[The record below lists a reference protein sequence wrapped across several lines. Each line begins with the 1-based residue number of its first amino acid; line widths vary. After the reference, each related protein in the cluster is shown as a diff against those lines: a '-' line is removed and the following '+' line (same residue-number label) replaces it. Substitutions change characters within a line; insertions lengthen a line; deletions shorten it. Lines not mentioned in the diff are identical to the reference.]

1 MSGKK
6 MLIQKLGGSYQ
17 FIIKSPEELKHI
29 PDLNVARWAAS
40 AAATENLNCDQKF
53 LAFLDSD
60 KNGRIRADEV
70 KEAYLWLKE
79 TAKDFSVL
87 HSGSDAVLDLS
98 EINDS
103 TDKGKELLDAVSEQL
118 GECVKDHKISITDIR
133 AKAKALASGSL
144 KGSGV
149 ITAAAFNGTLSRQL
163 AEDIISVTGGIPGAG
178 GEKGI
183 SELLLES
190 FLNDAD
196 AYLKW
201 ENNPDIPAGQKFSTD
216 YPVYSKL
223 HGKLDEYFDYCRM
236 IILDPANRSRFAASP
251 YLLPELDI
259 KNHNAVQEYLKS
271 APLAPPGPETT
282 IDFEKEINP
291 IYKDDA
297 ANFATTFAMKAM
309 TLKQWQEL
317 KERFAAYEEYL
328 IGKDG
333 NRVDRLGSNKLNR
346 YLKSPALEKLRNLLK
361 EDNNL
366 KVRLQKLSDLEKLI
380 LFKQHFFRFTRNF
393 VSFGELFTP
402 GKHSMIQAGTVI
414 MDGRC
419 FDLTIRIKDDIQEHK
434 KIAAKCNMYI
444 MYLKLKSRD
453 KAKNFEE
460 KVMHIAAAVTGGE
473 CSRLYIGKPGIF
485 IGWDGNAWD
494 ARIVDIVNGPVSL
507 WQSLLLPVNNF
518 SNFMS
523 EKLGKITSIANLQ
536 QTLNKS
542 LATPAGAAPA
552 AGFNPLTPGSVM
564 VLCGSIGVAAIGSSI
579 AFIIKSLS
587 AVSGWRIAGW
597 ACLILLII
605 SLPPVIA
612 GIYKLRKRNLG
623 LFLEAAGWAINLP
636 LRLNAKTGSI
646 FTYTPR
652 YPADANIVHLELIRN
667 YIKVESPGPEC
678 RCRPALLWVAVIFA
692 VITAIIIA
700 VTRYLPVIPD

>member
-53 LAFLDSD
+53 LEFLDSD

-70 KEAYLWLKE
+70 KEAYFWLKE
-79 TAKDFSVL
+79 VVKDFNVL
-87 HSGSDAVLDLS
+87 HSGEEAILDLS
-98 EINDS
+98 EINNS
-103 TDKGKELLDAVSEQL
+103 TDKGKELLDAVSDL
-118 GECVKDHKISITDIR
+118 LKECVKDNKIGIEDIR
-133 AKAKALASGSL
+133 AKSKTLSSGSL
-144 KGSGV
+144 KGNGV
-149 ITAAAFNGTLSRQL
+149 ITAAAFNGTLCRQL
-163 AEDIISVTGGIPGAG
+163 AEDIISVTGGIPVPG

-183 SELLLES
+183 SALLLDG
-190 FLNDAD
+190 FLSDAD

-223 HGKLDEYFDYCRM
+223 RAKLDEYFNYCRM
-236 IILDPANRSRFAASP
+236 VILDPANLSRFTVSP

-259 KNHNAVQEYLKS
+259 KNHDAVQAYLKS
-271 APLAPPGPETT
+271 APLAPPCTETA

-291 IYKDDA
+291 VYKDDA
-297 ANFATTFAMKAM
+297 ANFVNTFAMKVM
-309 TLKQWQEL
+309 TLKQWQQL

-333 NRVDRLGSNKLNR
+333 NRVDRLGSDKLNR

-361 EDNNL
+361 EDNDL
-366 KVRLQKLSDLEKLI
+366 KDRLQKLADLEKLI

-402 GKHSMIQAGTVI
+402 GKHSIIQAGTAI
-414 MDGRC
+414 LDGRC

-460 KVMHIAAAVTGGE
+460 KVMHIAVAVTGGE

-518 SNFMS
+518 STFMS

-542 LATPAGAAPA
+542 LTVPANPA
-552 AGFNPLTPGSVM
+552 QPGFNPLTPGSVM
-564 VLCGSIGVAAIGSSI
+564 VLCGSLGIAAIGSSI

-652 YPADANIVHLELIRN
+652 YPAEANIVHLELLRN
-667 YIKVESPGPEC
+667 YIRIESSGPEC
-678 RCRPALLWVAVIFA
+678 RRCRPILLWIAVIFA
-692 VITAIIIA
+692 VITAIVIA

>member
-40 AAATENLNCDQKF
+40 AAASENLNCDQKF
-53 LAFLDSD
+53 LEFLDSD

-70 KEAYLWLKE
+70 KEAYLWLKDVV
-79 TAKDFSVL
+79 KDFSVL
-87 HSGSDAVLDLS
+87 HSESEAILDLS
-98 EINDS
+98 EISDA
-103 TDKGKELLDAVSEQL
+103 TDQGRELLTAVSEL
-118 GECVKDHKISITDIR
+118 LSECVKDNKIRIEDVR
-133 AKAKALASGSL
+133 AKAKSLASGPL
-144 KGSGV
+144 KGNGV
-149 ITAAAFNGTLSRQL
+149 ITATAFNGTLSRQL
-163 AEDIISVTGGIPGAG
+163 AEDIISVTGGVPGPG

-183 SELLLES
+183 SEFLLEG

-196 AYLKW
+196 SYLKW

-216 YPVYSKL
+216 YPVYNKL
-223 HGKLDEYFDYCRM
+223 RGKLDEYFDYCRM
-236 IILDPANRSRFAASP
+236 IILDPANRSRFTSTP
-251 YLLPELDI
+251 YLLPELELKD
-259 KNHNAVQEYLKS
+259 HDAVQEYLKS
-271 APLAPPGPETT
+271 APLASPCPETV
-282 IDFEKEINP
+282 IDFEKDVNP
-291 IYKDDA
+291 FYQEDA
-297 ANFATTFAMKAM
+297 ANFVNTFAMKVM
-309 TLKQWQEL
+309 TLKQWQQL

-333 NRVDRLGSNKLNR
+333 NRVDRLGSDKLNR

-366 KVRLQKLSDLEKLI
+366 KIRLQKLSDLEKLI

-419 FDLTIRIKDDIQEHK
+419 FDLTIRIKDDILEHK

-453 KAKNFEE
+453 KTKNFEE
-460 KVMHIAAAVTGGE
+460 KIMYVATAVAGGG

-494 ARIVDIVNGPVSL
+494 ARVVDIVNGPVSL
-507 WQSLLLPVNNF
+507 LQSLLLPLNNF

-523 EKLGKITSIANLQ
+523 EKLEKVTSLANLQ

-542 LATPAGAAPA
+542 LTVPADAAKTGSSA
-552 AGFNPLTPGSVM
+552 LTGGSIM

-587 AVSGWRIAGW
+587 AVSGWRILDGQ
-597 ACLILLII
+597 
-605 SLPPVIA
+605 
-612 GIYKLRKRNLG
+612 Y
-623 LFLEAAGWAINLP
+623 
-636 LRLNAKTGSI
+636 
-646 FTYTPR
+646 
-652 YPADANIVHLELIRN
+652 
-667 YIKVESPGPEC
+667 
-678 RCRPALLWVAVIFA
+678 
-692 VITAIIIA
+692 
-700 VTRYLPVIPD
+700 

>member
-1 MSGKK
+1 MPGKK

-29 PDLNVARWAAS
+29 PNLNVARWAAS

-53 LAFLDSD
+53 LEFLDSD

-79 TAKDFSVL
+79 VIKNFSVL
-87 HSGSDAVLDLS
+87 HSDNNVLLDLS
-98 EINDS
+98 DINDS
-103 TDKGKELLDAVSEQL
+103 TDKGRELLAAVSEL
-118 GECVKDHKISITDIR
+118 LNECVKDNKICIEDIR
-133 AKAKALASGSL
+133 AKAKSLASGPL
-144 KGSGV
+144 KGNGV

-163 AEDIISVTGGIPGAG
+163 AEDIIGVTGGIPGPG
-178 GEKGI
+178 DEKGI
-183 SELLLES
+183 SELLLEG
-190 FLNDAD
+190 FLSDAVD
-196 AYLKW
+196 YLKW

-216 YPVYSKL
+216 YPVYGKL
-223 HGKLDEYFDYCRM
+223 RGKLDEYFDYCRM
-236 IILDPANRSRFAASP
+236 VILDPANRNRFVSTP

-259 KNHNAVQEYLKS
+259 RNHDAVLEYLKS
-271 APLAPPGPETT
+271 APLAPPCPETV

-291 IYKDDA
+291 IYKDNA
-297 ANFATTFAMKAM
+297 ADFVNTFAMKAM
-309 TLKQWQEL
+309 TLKQWQQL

-333 NRVDRLGSNKLNR
+333 NRVDRLGSDKLNR

-366 KVRLQKLSDLEKLI
+366 KIRLQKLSDLEKLI
-380 LFKQHFFRFTRNF
+380 LFKQHFFRFAGNF

-402 GKHSMIQAGTVI
+402 GRHSMIQAGTVI

-453 KAKNFEE
+453 KTKNFEE
-460 KVMHIAAAVTGGE
+460 KIMHVAAAVAGGG
-473 CSRLYIGKPGIF
+473 CSRLYIGKQGIF
-485 IGWDGNAWD
+485 IGWDGNVWD

-507 WQSLLLPVNNF
+507 LQSLLLPFNNF

-523 EKLGKITSIANLQ
+523 EKLDKITSLANLQ

-542 LATPAGAAPA
+542 LTVPADAAKI
-552 AGFNPLTPGSVM
+552 GGNSLTGSSVM
-564 VLCGSIGVAAIGSSI
+564 VLCGSIGLAAVGSSI

-597 ACLILLII
+597 VLLILLII
-605 SLPPVIA
+605 SLPPVIS

-636 LRLNAKTGSI
+636 LRLNARTGSI

-652 YPADANIVHLELIRN
+652 YPAEANIVHLDLIRN
-667 YIKVESPGPEC
+667 YIKIESPGQEC
-678 RCRPALLWVAVIFA
+678 RCRPVLLWIAVIFA
-692 VITAIIIA
+692 IITGIVIAI
-700 VTRYLPVIPD
+700 TNFLPVIPD

>member
-40 AAATENLNCDQKF
+40 AAASENLNCDQKF
-53 LAFLDSD
+53 LEFLDSD

-70 KEAYLWLKE
+70 KEAYLWLKDVV
-79 TAKDFSVL
+79 KDFSVL
-87 HSGSDAVLDLS
+87 HSESEAILDLS
-98 EINDS
+98 EISDA
-103 TDKGKELLDAVSEQL
+103 TDQGRELLTAVSEL
-118 GECVKDHKISITDIR
+118 LSECVKDNKIRIEDVR
-133 AKAKALASGSL
+133 AKAKSLASGPL
-144 KGSGV
+144 KGNGV
-149 ITAAAFNGTLSRQL
+149 ITATAFNGTLSRQL
-163 AEDIISVTGGIPGAG
+163 AEDIISVTGGVPGPG

-183 SELLLES
+183 SEFLLEG

-196 AYLKW
+196 SYLKW

-216 YPVYSKL
+216 YPVYNKL
-223 HGKLDEYFDYCRM
+223 RGKLDEYFDYCRM
-236 IILDPANRSRFAASP
+236 IILDPANRSRFTSTP
-251 YLLPELDI
+251 YLLPELELKD
-259 KNHNAVQEYLKS
+259 HDAVQEYLKS
-271 APLAPPGPETT
+271 APLASPCPETV
-282 IDFEKEINP
+282 IDFEKDVNP
-291 IYKDDA
+291 FYQEDA
-297 ANFATTFAMKAM
+297 ANFVNTFAMKVM
-309 TLKQWQEL
+309 TLKQWQQL

-333 NRVDRLGSNKLNR
+333 NRVDRLGSDKLNR

-366 KVRLQKLSDLEKLI
+366 KIRLQKLSDLEKLI

-419 FDLTIRIKDDIQEHK
+419 FDLTIRIKDDILEHK

-453 KAKNFEE
+453 KTKNFEE
-460 KVMHIAAAVTGGE
+460 KIMYVATAVAGGG

-494 ARIVDIVNGPVSL
+494 ARVVDIVNGPVSL
-507 WQSLLLPVNNF
+507 LQSLLLPLNNF

-523 EKLGKITSIANLQ
+523 EKLEKVTSLANLQ

-542 LATPAGAAPA
+542 LTVPADAAKTGSSA
-552 AGFNPLTPGSVM
+552 LTGGSIM

-587 AVSGWRIAGW
+587 AVSGWRILGW
-597 ACLILLII
+597 TILILLII
-605 SLPPVIA
+605 SLPPVIS

-636 LRLNAKTGSI
+636 LRLDAGTGSI

-652 YPADANIVHLELIRN
+652 YPAEANIVHLDLIRS
-667 YIKVESPGPEC
+667 YIKIESPGTEC
-678 RCRPALLWVAVIFA
+678 RRCRPILLWIAIIFA
-692 VITAIIIA
+692 VITGIVIVINNF
-700 VTRYLPVIPD
+700 LPVIPD

>member
-29 PDLNVARWAAS
+29 PDLSVARWAAS

-53 LAFLDSD
+53 LEFLDSD

-70 KEAYLWLKE
+70 KDAYFWLKE
-79 TAKDFSVL
+79 AAKNFSIL
-87 HSGSDAVLDLS
+87 HSENEAALDLS

-103 TDKGKELLDAVSEQL
+103 TDKGKELLAAVSEL
-118 GECVKDHKISITDIR
+118 LAECVKDNKIRIEDIR
-133 AKAKALASGSL
+133 AKAKTLASGRL
-144 KGSGV
+144 KGNGV

-163 AEDIISVTGGIPGAG
+163 AEDIISVTGGVAGPG

-190 FLNDAD
+190 FLSDAD

-216 YPVYSKL
+216 YPVYGKL
-223 HGKLDEYFDYCRM
+223 RDKLDEYFDYCRM
-236 IILDPANRSRFAASP
+236 IILDPANRSRFVSAP

-259 KNHNAVQEYLKS
+259 KNHNAVREYLKS
-271 APLAPPGPETT
+271 APLAFPCPETA
-282 IDFEKEINP
+282 IDFEKDINP
-291 IYKDDA
+291 FYKEDA
-297 ANFATTFAMKAM
+297 ACFVNTFAMKVM
-309 TLKQWQEL
+309 SLNQWRQL

-333 NRVDRLGSNKLNR
+333 NRVDRLGSDKLNR
-346 YLKSPALEKLRNLLK
+346 YLKSPALEKLRNLLE

-366 KVRLQKLSDLEKLI
+366 KIRLRKLSDLEKFI

-402 GKHSMIQAGTVI
+402 GRHSMIQAGAVI

-419 FDLTIRIKDDIQEHK
+419 FDLAIRIKDDIQEHK
-434 KIAAKCNMYI
+434 KIAAKCNMHI
-444 MYLKLKSRD
+444 MYLKLKRRD

-460 KVMHIAAAVTGGE
+460 KIMHVAAAVTGGG

-507 WQSLLLPVNNF
+507 LQSLLLPLNNF

-523 EKLGKITSIANLQ
+523 EKLEKVTSIANIQ

-542 LATPAGAAPA
+542 LTVPADAAKT
-552 AGFNPLTPGSVM
+552 GLNPLTGSSVM

-587 AVSGWRIAGW
+587 AVSGWKIAGW
-597 ACLILLII
+597 TILILLII
-605 SLPPVIA
+605 SLPPVIS

-636 LRLNAKTGSI
+636 LRLNAMTGSI
-646 FTYTPR
+646 FTYAPR
-652 YPADANIVHLELIRN
+652 YPAEANIVHLDLIRN
-667 YIKVESPGPEC
+667 YIKIESAGGTEC
-678 RCRPALLWVAVIFA
+678 RCRPILLWIAVIFA
-692 VITAIIIA
+692 IITGIVSAIRLA
-700 VTRYLPVIPD
+700 NYTL

>member
-17 FIIKSPEELKHI
+17 FIIKSPDELKHI

-53 LAFLDSD
+53 LEFLDSD

-70 KEAYLWLKE
+70 KEAYFWLKE
-79 TAKDFSVL
+79 VLKNFSVL
-87 HSGSDAVLDLS
+87 NSDSEAALDLS
-98 EINDS
+98 EINDA
-103 TDKGKELLDAVSEQL
+103 TDKGRELLAAV
-118 GECVKDHKISITDIR
+118 GELLKDCVKDNKVRIEDIR
-133 AKAKALASGSL
+133 AKAKTQASGPL
-144 KGSGV
+144 KGNGI

-163 AEDIISVTGGIPGAG
+163 SEDIISVTGGVAGPG

-183 SELLLES
+183 SELLLEG
-190 FLNDAD
+190 FLSDAD
-196 AYLKW
+196 TYLKW

-216 YPVYSKL
+216 YPVFGKL
-223 HGKLDEYFDYCRM
+223 RGKLDEYFDYCRM
-236 IILDPANRSRFAASP
+236 IILDPANRGRFTSTP

-259 KNHNAVQEYLKS
+259 KNHDAVQAYLQS
-271 APLAPPGPETT
+271 APLASPCPETV
-282 IDFEKEINP
+282 IDFEKDINP
-291 IYKDDA
+291 FYKDDA
-297 ANFATTFAMKAM
+297 ADFVNTFAMQVM
-309 TLKQWQEL
+309 TLKQWQQL

-333 NRVDRLGSNKLNR
+333 NRVDRLGSDKLNR

-366 KVRLQKLSDLEKLI
+366 KIRLRKLSDLEKLI

-402 GKHSMIQAGTVI
+402 GRHSMIQAGTVI

-453 KAKNFEE
+453 KTKDFEE
-460 KVMHIAAAVTGGE
+460 KIMHVAVAVAGGG

-485 IGWDGNAWD
+485 IGWDGIAWD

-507 WQSLLLPVNNF
+507 LQSLLLPLNNF

-523 EKLGKITSIANLQ
+523 EKLDKITSIANIQ

-542 LATPAGAAPA
+542 LAVPA
-552 AGFNPLTPGSVM
+552 ADAAKTGANALSGGSIM
-564 VLCGSIGVAAIGSSI
+564 VLCGSIGLAAIGSSI

-597 ACLILLII
+597 VILILLII
-605 SLPPVIA
+605 SLPPVIS

-636 LRLNAKTGSI
+636 LRLNAGTGSI

-652 YPADANIVHLELIRN
+652 YPAEANIVHLDLIRN
-667 YIKVESPGPEC
+667 YIKIEPPSPEC
-678 RCRPALLWVAVIFA
+678 RCRPILLWIAVIFA
-692 VITAIIIA
+692 VITGIVIAIA
-700 VTRYLPVIPD
+700 NYLPVIPD